1 MVTSGVEKQNNIRT
15 IFQKIFERIPV
26 VENMAIAASA
36 GISSNALVFSS
47 MAAGHKNPNIISFTF
62 DDFESTDFIYAKR
75 MAKYYNLP
83 FKPVYLP
90 SDQNSIINTVTTLIN
105 KYKLKKKAR
114 IECSFSFYYLAQT
127 CKSLS
132 ITTLVTGLCDDGHF
146 GLSKKAMIH
155 YKHTQEKFDQFRH
168 DYFSDPDAAGRK
180 SINKICQDQDINL
193 INPYCDPNVF
203 KLFIGK
209 SWDELNKPK
218 QKYAIRKCYPELDK
232 FKLPNHTNLQLGDSK
247 IAQRVGNAVI
257 SKYKPNAKSPVG
269 IYNRIAK
276 GIYA

>member
-1 MVTSGVEKQNNIRT
+1 MSGVAKQNNIRT
-15 IFQKIFERIPV
+15 IFENLLQDLPQGFV
-26 VENMAIAASA
+26 VATSG
-36 GISSNALVFSS
+36 GISSAALLASAV
-47 MAAGHKNPNIISFTF
+47 AVNKRPRVISFTF
-62 DDFESTDFIYAKR
+62 DDFESTDFKYAKAL
-75 MAKYYNLP
+75 AKHFNIS
-83 FKPVYLP
+83 FFPVRLP
-90 SDQNSIINTVTTLIN
+90 SDKNKINNSVSTLIH
-105 KYKLKKKAR
+105 KYKLRKKAR
-114 IECSFSFYYLAQT
+114 IECSFPFLYVAETL
-127 CKSLS
+127 KSIG

-168 DYFSDPDAAGRK
+168 DYFADPDAAGRK
-180 SINKICQDQDINL
+180 GIYKICQDFNVNIF
-193 INPYCDPNVF
+193 NPYCDPNVF

-218 QKYAIRKCYPELDK
+218 QKYAIRKCYPELDQ

>member
-1 MVTSGVEKQNNIRT
+1 MVTSGVEKQNNIRD
-15 IFQKIFERIPV
+15 IFEHFLQNLPDGFV
-26 VENMAIAASA
+26 VATSS
-36 GISSNALVFSS
+36 GISSAALLASAV
-47 MAAGHKNPNIISFTF
+47 AVNKRPRVISFTF
-62 DDFESTDFIYAKR
+62 DDFESTDFKYAK
-75 MAKYYNLP
+75 ALALHFNIS
-83 FKPVYLP
+83 FFPVFLP
-90 SDQNSIINTVTTLIN
+90 SDKNKINNSVFTLIH
-105 KYKLKKKAR
+105 KYKLRKKAR
-114 IECSFSFYYLAQT
+114 IECSFPFYYVAET
-127 CKSLS
+127 CKSLG

-168 DYFSDPDAAGRK
+168 DYFADPDAAGRK
-180 SINKICQDQDINL
+180 GIHKICKDFNVDIF
-193 INPYCDPNVF
+193 NPYCHPSVF

-232 FKLPNHTNLQLGDSK
+232 FRLPNHTNLQLGDSK

-257 SKYKPNAKSPVG
+257 SKYKPTAKSPVG

>member
-1 MVTSGVEKQNNIRT
+1 MSGVEKQNNIRKV
-15 IFQKIFERIPV
+15 FKNLFKIYPESF
-26 VENMAIAASA
+26 AIATSG
-36 GISSNALVFSS
+36 GISSAALLVSAIS
-47 MAAGHKNPNIISFTF
+47 CKKKPIVLSFTF
-62 DDFESTDFIYAKR
+62 DDFESTDFIYAKA
-75 MAKYYNLP
+75 MADHFNVSFY
-83 FKPVYLP
+83 PVFLP
-90 SDQNSIINTVTTLIN
+90 SDKNKINNAVSTLIH
-105 KYKLKKKAR
+105 KFKLKKKAR
-114 IECSFSFYYLAQT
+114 IECSFPFLYVAET
-127 CKSLS
+127 CKSLG

-168 DYFSDPDAAGRK
+168 DYFSDPDAAGNK
-180 SINKICQDQDINL
+180 GITKICNNENVYHLAPYLDI
-193 INPYCDPNVF
+193 DVF

-218 QKYAIRKCYPELDK
+218 QKYAIRKCYPELDQ

>member
-1 MVTSGVEKQNNIRT
+1 MVTSGVEKQNNIRD
-15 IFQKIFERIPV
+15 IFEHFLQNLPDGFV
-26 VENMAIAASA
+26 VATSS
-36 GISSNALVFSS
+36 GISSAALLASAV
-47 MAAGHKNPNIISFTF
+47 AVNKRPRVISFTF
-62 DDFESTDFIYAKR
+62 DDFESTDFKYAK
-75 MAKYYNLP
+75 ALAFHFNVS
-83 FKPVYLP
+83 FFPVFLP
-90 SDQNSIINTVTTLIN
+90 SDKNKINNSVFTLIH
-105 KYKLKKKAR
+105 KYKLRKKAR
-114 IECSFSFYYLAQT
+114 IECSFPFLYVAETL
-127 CKSLS
+127 KSVG

-180 SINKICQDQDINL
+180 GIHKICRDHDVDI

-218 QKYAIRKCYPELDK
+218 QKYAIRKCYPELDQ
-232 FKLPNHTNLQLGDSK
+232 FKIPNHTNLQLGDSK

>member
-1 MVTSGVEKQNNIRT
+1 MSGVEKQNNIRD
-15 IFQKIFERIPV
+15 IFEHFLQNLPEGFAV
-26 VENMAIAASA
+26 ATSG
-36 GISSNALVFSS
+36 GISSAALLASAV
-47 MAAGHKNPNIISFTF
+47 AVNKRPRVISFTF
-62 DDFESTDFIYAKR
+62 DDFDSTDFILAKA
-75 MAKYYNLP
+75 MAHYFNVA
-83 FKPVYLP
+83 FHPVFLP
-90 SDQNSIINTVTTLIN
+90 SAENRIIDLVSTLIHR
-105 KYKLKKKAR
+105 YKLRKKAR
-114 IECSFSFYYLAQT
+114 IECSFPFLYVAKT
-127 CKSLS
+127 CKSLG

-180 SINKICQDQDINL
+180 GIQKICQDFDVTIF
-193 INPYCDPNVF
+193 NPYCHPSVF

-209 SWDELNKPK
+209 SWDELNRPK
-218 QKYAIRKCYPELDK
+218 QKYAIRKHFPELEQ

>member
-1 MVTSGVEKQNNIRT
+1 M
-15 IFQKIFERIPV
+15 FF
-26 VENMAIAASA
+26 
-36 GISSNALVFSS
+36 
-47 MAAGHKNPNIISFTF
+47 
-62 DDFESTDFIYAKR
+62 
-75 MAKYYNLP
+75 P
-83 FKPVYLP
+83 FL
-90 SDQNSIINTVTTLIN
+90 LCGR
-105 KYKLKKKAR
+105 KL
-114 IECSFSFYYLAQT
+114 
-127 CKSLS
+127 CKSLG

-180 SINKICQDQDINL
+180 SINKICQDQNINL

-232 FKLPNHTNLQLGDSK
+232 FRLPNHTNLQLGDSK

>member
-1 MVTSGVEKQNNIRT
+1 MSGVAKQNNIRT
-15 IFQKIFERIPV
+15 IF
-26 VENMAIAASA
+26 ENLLQHLPEGFAVATSG
-36 GISSNALVFSS
+36 GISSAALLASAVAVNKKPKVVSFS
-47 MAAGHKNPNIISFTF
+47 FF
-62 DDFESTDFIYAKR
+62 DSHSKDYTYAKA
-75 MAKYYNLP
+75 MAQYFKLP
-83 FKPVYLP
+83 FYSVYLP
-90 SDQNSIINTVTTLIN
+90 IDQNEINNTVSILIN

-114 IECSFSFYYLAQT
+114 IECSFPFYYTAKT
-127 CKSLS
+127 CKSYS

-180 SINKICQDQDINL
+180 GIHKICQDQNVDL

-209 SWDELNKPK
+209 SWNELNKPK

-232 FKLPNHTNLQLGDSK
+232 FRLPNHTNLQLGDSK

>member
-1 MVTSGVEKQNNIRT
+1 M
-15 IFQKIFERIPV
+15 
-26 VENMAIAASA
+26 
-36 GISSNALVFSS
+36 
-47 MAAGHKNPNIISFTF
+47 
-62 DDFESTDFIYAKR
+62 
-75 MAKYYNLP
+75 
-83 FKPVYLP
+83 
-90 SDQNSIINTVTTLIN
+90 
-105 KYKLKKKAR
+105 
-114 IECSFSFYYLAQT
+114 
-127 CKSLS
+127 
-132 ITTLVTGLCDDGHF
+132 TGLCDDGHF

-180 SINKICQDQDINL
+180 GIHKICQDHDVDI

-218 QKYAIRKCYPELDK
+218 QKYAIRKYYPELDQ

>member
-1 MVTSGVEKQNNIRT
+1 MVTSGVAKQNNIRT
-15 IFQKIFERIPV
+15 IFENLLQHIPEGFAV
-26 VENMAIAASA
+26 ATSG
-36 GISSNALVFSS
+36 GISSAALLASAV
-47 MAAGHKNPNIISFTF
+47 AVNKKPIVVSFTF
-62 DDFESTDFIYAKR
+62 DDFYSTDWKYAKA
-75 MAKYYNLP
+75 MSNYFELP
-83 FKPVYLP
+83 FHSVVLP
-90 SDQNSIINTVTTLIN
+90 SDKNSIINSVSTLIHR
-105 KYKLKKKAR
+105 YKLKKKAR
-114 IECSFSFYYLAQT
+114 IECSFPFLYVAET
-127 CKSLS
+127 CKSLG
-132 ITTLVTGLCDDGHF
+132 ITTLLTGLCDDGHF

-180 SINKICQDQDINL
+180 GIHKICQDHDVDI

-209 SWDELNKPK
+209 SWDELIKPK
-218 QKYAIRKCYPELDK
+218 QKYAIRKCYPELDQ

>member
-1 MVTSGVEKQNNIRT
+1 MVTSGVEKPNNIRT
-15 IFQKIFERIPV
+15 IFENLLQHIPEGFAV
-26 VENMAIAASA
+26 ATSG
-36 GISSNALVFSS
+36 GISSAALLASAIAVN
-47 MAAGHKNPNIISFTF
+47 KKPKVVSFTF
-62 DDFESTDFIYAKR
+62 NDFFSKDFVHAEA
-75 MAKYYNLP
+75 MAHYFKVP
-83 FKPVYLP
+83 FHAVFLP
-90 SDQNSIINTVTTLIN
+90 SDKNKIINSVSTLIHT
-105 KYKLKKKAR
+105 YKLKKKAR
-114 IECSFSFYYLAQT
+114 IECSFPFLHVAKT
-127 CKSLS
+127 CKLLG

-193 INPYCDPNVF
+193 INPYCDPDVF

-232 FKLPNHTNLQLGDSK
+232 FRLPNHTNLQLGDSK

>member
-1 MVTSGVEKQNNIRT
+1 MVTSGVEKQNNIRD
-15 IFQKIFERIPV
+15 IFEHFLQNLPDGFV
-26 VENMAIAASA
+26 VATSS
-36 GISSNALVFSS
+36 GISSAALLASAV
-47 MAAGHKNPNIISFTF
+47 AVNKRPRVISFTF
-62 DDFESTDFIYAKR
+62 DDFESTDFKYAK
-75 MAKYYNLP
+75 ALAFHFNVS
-83 FKPVYLP
+83 FFPVLLP
-90 SDQNSIINTVTTLIN
+90 SDKNKINNSVSTLIH

-114 IECSFSFYYLAQT
+114 IECSFPFLYVAET
-127 CKSLS
+127 CKSLG

-168 DYFSDPDAAGRK
+168 DYFADPDAAGRK
-180 SINKICQDQDINL
+180 GIHKICQDFDVDIF
-193 INPYCDPNVF
+193 NPYCHPSVF

-218 QKYAIRKCYPELDK
+218 QKYAIRKCYPELEQ

>member
-1 MVTSGVEKQNNIRT
+1 MVTSGVAKQNNIRD
-15 IFQKIFERIPV
+15 IFEHFLQSLPDGFAV
-26 VENMAIAASA
+26 ATSG
-36 GISSNALVFSS
+36 GISSAALLASAV
-47 MAAGHKNPNIISFTF
+47 AVNKKPVALSFTF
-62 DDFESTDFIYAKR
+62 HDFYSTDWLHAR
-75 MAKYYNLP
+75 AMASHFKVP
-83 FKPVYLP
+83 FYDVSLP
-90 SDQNSIINTVTTLIN
+90 SDKNKINKSVSTLIH

-114 IECSFSFYYLAQT
+114 IECSFPFLYVAKT
-127 CKSLS
+127 CKSLG

-180 SINKICQDQDINL
+180 SINKICQDQNINL

-232 FKLPNHTNLQLGDSK
+232 FRLPNHTNLQLGDSK

>member
-1 MVTSGVEKQNNIRT
+1 MVTSGVEKQNNIRD
-15 IFQKIFERIPV
+15 IFEHFLQNLPEGFAV
-26 VENMAIAASA
+26 ATSG
-36 GISSNALVFSS
+36 GISSAALLASAV
-47 MAAGHKNPNIISFTF
+47 AVNKKPVALSFTF
-62 DDFESTDFIYAKR
+62 HDFYSTDWLLAR
-75 MAKYYNLP
+75 AMASHFKVP
-83 FKPVYLP
+83 FYDVSLP
-90 SDQNSIINTVTTLIN
+90 SDKNKINKSVSTLIH

-114 IECSFSFYYLAQT
+114 IECSFPFLYVAET
-127 CKSLS
+127 CKSLG

-168 DYFSDPDAAGRK
+168 DYFADPDAAGRK
-180 SINKICQDQDINL
+180 GIHKICQDENVDL

-218 QKYAIRKCYPELDK
+218 QKYAIRKCYPELEQ